1 MGKVSTVTAEQRIE
15 PVTCVFYFAVGS
27 LPDNLAALGIVKFLL
42 LLLMCIMFVISLF
55 LFSSFFSLPFFSLFS
70 LPSFSSLLGAFFSE
84 VGDRTYVRIFYV
96 SYNNVCTQKYAKD
109 TTADYGN

>member
-70 LPSFSSLLGAFFSE
+70 LPSFSSLLGAFFSFHHY
-84 VGDRTYVRIFYV
+84 GKKAKLPTYLR
-96 SYNNVCTQKYAKD
+96 SLDEEK
-109 TTADYGN
+109 